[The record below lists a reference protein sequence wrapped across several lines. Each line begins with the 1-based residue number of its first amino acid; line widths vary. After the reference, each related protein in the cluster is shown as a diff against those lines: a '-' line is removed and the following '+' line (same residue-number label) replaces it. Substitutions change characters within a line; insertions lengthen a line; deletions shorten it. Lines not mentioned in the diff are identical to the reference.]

1 MANGARQLNEF
12 TLPLSDIC
20 KFEQIEGNK
29 SSRMKD
35 QIMKVSD
42 RTRSGGRVLASCC
55 LALLAGL
62 ATLPVQAVTIPISA
76 HFSPDSS
83 NPQVNQFKN
92 KTPNSGICSVYPGY
106 CTPTGLFSISL
117 GFEAS
122 TQYPI
127 LAGHTD
133 PRQGAMIKVPG
144 TKTVQ
149 VTNPKGHKADIQFS
163 VEAFSGRHWTRNAL
177 ILINRTGLGS
187 SDAQNILW
195 GGASMAWGASAGSPC
210 KPGPW
215 AGPGYDFANY
225 FWWTPVEAVC
235 AKSPSYDIDWLRLAI
250 PSVSYKMSTPDPLK
264 MESGTYTGS
273 LTYSVGPGGDFDFGD
288 NLLATVD
295 SVTLNFTLTVE
306 HTLKFQFPAG
316 YGSVTLNPAGGWQQ
330 WLNKGRRPE
339 KLWADQRF
347 KIWASLP
354 FSVTLQCDNALNDQC
369 AIKNAAGHT
378 VPVATR
384 LTLPGGLRNASNQ
397 TVERFLLS
405 TNPEVISPSQYV
417 DNGNATLHFEVDR
430 DQVKTMIDEHSGST
444 YKGNIT
450 VIWNSEI

>member
-1 MANGARQLNEF
+1 
-12 TLPLSDIC
+12 
-20 KFEQIEGNK
+20 
-29 SSRMKD
+29 MKD

-83 NPQVNQFKN
+83 NPQINEFKN
-92 KTPNSGICSVYPGY
+92 TTADSGICAIYATLCRASN
-106 CTPTGLFSISL
+106 LFSISL
-117 GFEAS
+117 RFEAR
-122 TQYPI
+122 TQRAI
-127 LAGHTD
+127 LAKHAN
-133 PRQGAMIKVPG
+133 PREGAMIKVPANDRI
-144 TKTVQ
+144 VL
-149 VTNPKGHKADIQFS
+149 VTNSRGQS
-163 VEAFSGRHWTRNAL
+163 VEIKLSITAFSATHNTSNVGVMIGML
-177 ILINRTGLGS
+177 GLGANDS
-187 SDAQNILW
+187 QNRLW
-195 GGASMAWGASAGSPC
+195 AGAWGAAASMPCTLGSFM
-210 KPGPW
+210 G
-215 AGPGYDFANY
+215 AAHTFANY
-225 FWWTPVEAVC
+225 FWWTPREEIC
-235 AKSPSYDIDWLRLAI
+235 AKSPSYEIDSLRLSN
-250 PSVSYKMSTPDPLK
+250 PSVSYRMTTPDPLK
-264 MESGTYTGS
+264 MESGTYEGS

-288 NLLATVD
+288 NLLATDD

-347 KIWASLP
+347 KIWASSP

-397 TVERFLLS
+397 TLERFLLS

>member
-1 MANGARQLNEF
+1 
-12 TLPLSDIC
+12 
-20 KFEQIEGNK
+20 
-29 SSRMKD
+29 MKD

-42 RTRSGGRVLASCC
+42 RPRSGGHVFKSCLLGACLVFLAGFAAPQVLA
-55 LALLAGL
+55 
-62 ATLPVQAVTIPISA
+62 TTVEISA
-76 HFSPDSS
+76 KFSPDPN
-83 NPQVNQFKN
+83 NPQVNTFKN
-92 KTPNSGICSVYPGY
+92 TTPNSGLCNTFQSF
-106 CTPTGLFSISL
+106 CTTQGLYSIRL
-117 GFEAS
+117 GIEAL
-122 TQYPI
+122 TQRPI
-127 LAGHTD
+127 LANHENIRD
-133 PRQGAMIKVPG
+133 GAMIKVPAEVRS
-144 TKTVQ
+144 VQ
-149 VTNPKGHKADIQFS
+149 VTNTTTGQTAEVQFS
-163 VEAFSGRHWTRNAL
+163 ITAFSAT
-177 ILINRTGLGS
+177 NRTRSVYDIIDVSATGPNGANS
-187 SDAQNILW
+187 TLW
-195 GGASMAWGASAGSPC
+195 GGSAWSYNAPAPCVLGASMGTSSYIDA
-210 KPGPW
+210 
-215 AGPGYDFANY
+215 DY
-225 FWWTPVEAVC
+225 FWSTPVAAPC
-235 AKSPSYDIDWLRLAI
+235 GKSPAYDIDMLRLRNA
-250 PSVSYKMSTPDPLK
+250 SVSYLMTTPDPLK
-264 MESGTYTGS
+264 MESGVYTG
-273 LTYSVGPGGDFDFGD
+273 TINYSVGPNGDFDFGD
-288 NLLATVD
+288 NLLATDNV
-295 SVTLNFTLTVE
+295 VTMNLTLTVE

-347 KIWASLP
+347 KIWASSP